1 MPEVRVLPF
10 TIYHSLFTHFKET
23 IMETVTLKVTGMTC
37 MGCVGS
43 VKRVLQGIDGVAA
56 VEVSLDQAQA
66 TVQFDAKRANPT
78 QLKAAI
84 EDAGYEAA

>member
-1 MPEVRVLPF
+1 
-10 TIYHSLFTHFKET
+10 
-23 IMETVTLKVTGMTC
+23 METVTLKVTGMTC

-43 VKRVLQGIDGVAA
+43 VKRVLQGMDGVKSAD
-56 VEVSLDQAQA
+56 VSLDKAQA
-66 TVQFDAKRANPT
+66 TVQYDANQVNPA